1 MARRE
6 AGGGVVFNELPVPV
20 RLWSRQGLAGG
31 DGLKPLAYTPPLAP
45 CQDDTLL
52 FDEYGQHIDLEASG
66 LYDPRGCEDEPE
78 AEEAQQRE
86 EAAETETGRQKAE

>member
-1 MARRE
+1 
-6 AGGGVVFNELPVPV
+6 
-20 RLWSRQGLAGG
+20 
-31 DGLKPLAYTPPLAP
+31 
-45 CQDDTLL
+45 LL

-86 EAAETETGRQKAE
+86 EAAETETGRLKAE